1 MPGFSLHYSRGPW
14 KCHCT
19 SCNRPAAKSVVDSSR
34 EQTQMAKKKKPVK
47 KAKKKAAPRKAKK
60 PVKKQVKKAKS
71 APKPALK
78 RASKKKTA
86 TKPPRGKANSVEL
99 TGYRRKGLGSS
110 TGGQSGDIQGISSRS
125 GIDSESVT
133 ELLEEGQ
140 TFEAEAVSGVEN
152 AADPDVSEV
161 ITHQFPED
169 DVPEEYKD
177 PDKD

>member
-1 MPGFSLHYSRGPW
+1 
-14 KCHCT
+14 
-19 SCNRPAAKSVVDSSR
+19 
-34 EQTQMAKKKKPVK
+34 MAT
-47 KAKKKAAPRKAKK
+47 KKKAIKETKKKTKKKTAPRK
-60 PVKKQVKKAKS
+60 PKKQVKKVKS
-71 APKPALK
+71 TPKLALK
-78 RASKKKTA
+78 KTSRKKS
-86 TKPPRGKANSVEL
+86 TKKRTRGKADSAEL
-99 TGYRRKGLGSS
+99 VGFQRKGLGSF

-161 ITHQFPED
+161 VTHEVPED

-177 PDKD
+177 KD

>member
-1 MPGFSLHYSRGPW
+1 
-14 KCHCT
+14 
-19 SCNRPAAKSVVDSSR
+19 
-34 EQTQMAKKKKPVK
+34 MARKKKPVK

-71 APKPALK
+71 APKLALK
-78 RASKKKTA
+78 KTSKKKTA
-86 TKPPRGKANSVEL
+86 TKRPRGKANSAEL
-99 TGYRRKGLGSS
+99 AGFQQRGLGSS
-110 TGGQSGDIQGISSRS
+110 SGGQSGDIQGISGRS
-125 GIDSESVT
+125 GVDSESVT

-169 DVPEEYKD
+169 DVPEEYQD
-177 PDKD
+177 PDKG

>member
-1 MPGFSLHYSRGPW
+1 
-14 KCHCT
+14 
-19 SCNRPAAKSVVDSSR
+19 
-34 EQTQMAKKKKPVK
+34 MAKKKKPVK
-47 KAKKKAAPRKAKK
+47 KAKKKVAPRKAKK
-60 PVKKQVKKAKS
+60 QVKKQAKKAKL

-78 RASKKKTA
+78 KASKKKTA
-86 TKPPRGKANSVEL
+86 TKPPRGKASSAEL
-99 TGYRRKGLGSS
+99 VGYQRKGLGSF

-125 GIDSESVT
+125 GVDSESVT

-177 PDKD
+177 PGKD

>member
-1 MPGFSLHYSRGPW
+1 
-14 KCHCT
+14 
-19 SCNRPAAKSVVDSSR
+19 
-34 EQTQMAKKKKPVK
+34 MAKKKKQVK
-47 KAKKKAAPRKAKK
+47 KAKQKAAPRKAKK
-60 PVKKQVKKAKS
+60 PVKKKVKKAKS

-78 RASKKKTA
+78 KISKQKTS
-86 TKPPRGKANSVEL
+86 TKPPRGKASSVEL
-99 TGYRRKGLGSS
+99 AGYQRKGLGSI
-110 TGGQSGDIQGISSRS
+110 TGGQSGDIQGLSGRSSV
-125 GIDSESVT
+125 DSESVT

>member
-1 MPGFSLHYSRGPW
+1 
-14 KCHCT
+14 
-19 SCNRPAAKSVVDSSR
+19 
-34 EQTQMAKKKKPVK
+34 MARKKKPVK
-47 KAKKKAAPRKAKK
+47 KAKKKAAARKAKK
-60 PVKKQVKKAKS
+60 PAKKQVKRAKS

-78 RASKKKTA
+78 KTFKKKA
-86 TKPPRGKANSVEL
+86 AAKPPRGKANSVEL
-99 TGYRRKGLGSS
+99 VGYQRKGLGSF

-125 GIDSESVT
+125 GVDSESVT

-161 ITHQFPED
+161 VTHQFPED
-169 DVPEEYKD
+169 DVPEEYQD